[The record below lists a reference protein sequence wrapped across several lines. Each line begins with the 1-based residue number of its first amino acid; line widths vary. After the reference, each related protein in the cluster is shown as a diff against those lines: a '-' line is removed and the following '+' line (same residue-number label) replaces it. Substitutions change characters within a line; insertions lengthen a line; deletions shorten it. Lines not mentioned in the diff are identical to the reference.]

1 MHACMQTG
9 KKNALVYKLLCRCTK
24 KKLNLIIPN
33 NPETVTEMLFSH
45 LPSLFKSPLH
55 LNLLCTPD
63 LKLNSVEC
71 WRSNKTQQSQWP
83 TFTFHNSAKPFQ
95 PKLANLIWLKTS
107 PPPFIRAIIT
117 ESSQSN
123 RKPYVIWIIQH
134 LSSSVNMLTHTAFSY
149 ICPQSTPSIKPK
161 CSLLNVH
168 THTMHTHTQNSYL
181 SSVFVYIWDLYRF
194 PLISSH
200 HCGSLITPFIN
211 SHQLCARV

>member
-24 KKLNLIIPN
+24 KELNLIIPN
-33 NPETVTEMLFSH
+33 NPETVTEMIFFLP
-45 LPSLFKSPLH
+45 PSLFKSPLH

-71 WRSNKTQQSQWP
+71 LRSNKTQLSQWP

-95 PKLANLIWLKTS
+95 PKLANPIWLKTS

-134 LSSSVNMLTHTAFSY
+134 LSSSVNMLTHTH
-149 ICPQSTPSIKPK
+149 SILIHLSAKH
-161 CSLLNVH
+161 SQHQTQMFTLERSHTHNAH
-168 THTMHTHTQNSYL
+168 THTKQLSFISVCVYL
-181 SSVFVYIWDLYRF
+181 RSVSVPPDLQSSLRLLNYTL
-194 PLISSH
+194 H
-200 HCGSLITPFIN
+200 
-211 SHQLCARV
+211 

>member
-24 KKLNLIIPN
+24 KELNLIIPN
-33 NPETVTEMLFSH
+33 NPETVTEIIFSL

-95 PKLANLIWLKTS
+95 PKLANPIWLKTS

-134 LSSSVNMLTHTAFSY
+134 LSSSVNMLTHTQHSHTSVRKALPASN
-149 ICPQSTPSIKPK
+149 P
-161 CSLLNVH
+161 NVHSWTCTHTQCTH
-168 THTMHTHTQNSYL
+168 THTKQLSFISVCVYL
-181 SSVFVYIWDLYRF
+181 RSVSVPPDLQSSLRLLNYTL
-194 PLISSH
+194 H
-200 HCGSLITPFIN
+200 
-211 SHQLCARV
+211 